1 MDRQPFGS
9 AQLPRSVEGPD
20 AATAEAAAALP
31 LVIGY
36 FPEQTAHPTKTNAY
50 FGYIFRRKTSR
61 PGKSPN
67 TRRELLL
74 ESRCY
79 LQFEV
84 AGPTG
89 KGGRGA
95 ALLNWPTWRCG
106 LMVATRGL
114 GEA

>member
-20 AATAEAAAALP
+20 AATAEAAAP

-36 FPEQTAHPTKTNAY
+36 FLEQTAHPMKTNAY

-95 ALLNWPTWRCG
+95 ALLNWSTWRCG
-106 LMVATRGL
+106 LTVATWGV